1 MQNKECGIGP
11 NYVADSASAKPSKP
25 KKAPSSSKPKAKRA
39 EAKRAEAKPSS
50 GGNDMSSVFAK
61 LRDCSSCTAA
71 GYGWCPNLR
80 KCGGFANKKCGIG
93 ERYVSADPPPRNGL
107 WESKKART
115 ERSQSEAP
123 ATADVPAAPAPPP
136 ATLLYAGP
144 ASPPPPSG
152 KVKPT
157 ASFEIT
163 ASGAATSTVASMS
176 ASHSASNGTGLLGE
190 EELRQL
196 PHDVLVKR
204 VLDLQNVVESLI

>member
-93 ERYVSADPPPRNGL
+93 ERYVSADPPPRNAGV
-107 WESKKART
+107 KKART

-123 ATADVPAAPAPPP
+123 ATADVPAATPTP

-144 ASPPPPSG
+144 ASPPPLRQ
-152 KVKPT
+152 VKPQ
-157 ASFEIT
+157 FRDHGKRRGDVHCGQHER
-163 ASGAATSTVASMS
+163 VAQCLQRHW
-176 ASHSASNGTGLLGE
+176 AHGE
-190 EELRQL
+190 EE
-196 PHDVLVKR
+196 PV
-204 VLDLQNVVESLI
+204 SFMMCW